1 MSGNDQFVDV
11 TELRVAAKTQRKS
24 LGRLGFLVLESV
36 RLVRQ
41 AGRGAFSL
49 VIVLQILSALALAGQ
64 VVVIQR
70 LLDAI
75 LQVSVSGATFALWA
89 SAVAFCALSAGTTI
103 LTRLQS
109 YLQRLLG
116 ERVARSMWDK
126 VLGVATSVDLRHF
139 ESPSFFNALQRV
151 QTSALSRPFQVT
163 QGLMAM
169 VGSAVASVTVGIVL
183 ASISPLLL
191 PLLLLGGIPLLITS
205 RKESR
210 LEFDFSVRQTPNQRM
225 RTYLTLLQT
234 GRDEAKEVRAFNL
247 SGWLAGRFGT
257 VYDAYLADLARHLRR
272 RTLWMVL
279 GSLGTAVVLIVTMIF
294 LVTLITSGE
303 VTIAEAG
310 AAIVAIRMLSTQV
323 QTLFTGVQ
331 QIFESG
337 LFLDDVMQFLD
348 MGKES
353 SAEDRPDAPRTFSE
367 LSVDGISFTYPG
379 SAVAAIR
386 SVDMDVRGGEIIAI
400 VGENGSGKT
409 TLAKII
415 AGLYEPDEGAVR
427 WDGTD
432 LRKWSPTSVRSG
444 ISVIFQDSV
453 RYALSAHENIAVGDI
468 SRQPDLERVRSA
480 AAAAGIDDTLTRLP
494 QGYDTTLSR
503 IFANGHD
510 LSGGQWQRTAIA
522 RCYYRDAPLVILD
535 EPSAAL
541 DPRAE
546 ADLFASLRRVLDG
559 RTAIF
564 ISHRFSTVRAAD
576 RIYVMKDGRVVE
588 HGSHEELLA
597 DDKQYA
603 ELFRLQA
610 AGYAAR
616 R

>member
-1 MSGNDQFVDV
+1 MSGSGEFVDV

-24 LGRLGFLVLESV
+24 LGRLGFLVRESV

-41 AGRGAFSL
+41 AGHGVFGLLIS
-49 VIVLQILSALALAGQ
+49 LQIFAALALAGQ
-64 VVVIQR
+64 VLVIQQ

-75 LQVSVSGATFALWA
+75 LQVSVDGATFRLWA
-89 SAVAFCALSAGTTI
+89 YAVAFGALSACTTI
-103 LTRLQS
+103 LTRLQT

-126 VLGVATSVDLRHF
+126 VLGVATGVDLRHF

-151 QTSALSRPFQVT
+151 QASALSRPFQVT
-163 QGLMAM
+163 QGLMSM
-169 VGSAVASVTVGIVL
+169 VGAVIAGISVGFVL
-183 ASISPLLL
+183 ASIDPLLL
-191 PLLLLGGIPLLITS
+191 PLLLLGGLPLLAAS
-205 RKESR
+205 RRESR
-210 LEFDFSVRQTPNQRM
+210 LEFDFNVRQTPNQRM

-247 SGWLAGRFGT
+247 SGWLAQRFAV
-257 VYDAYLADLARHLRR
+257 VYDAYLADLAKHLRR
-272 RTLWMVL
+272 RTFWMVL
-279 GSLGTAVVLIVTMIF
+279 GSIGTAVVLVATMLFLVTMI
-294 LVTLITSGE
+294 TAGD

-323 QTLFTGVQ
+323 QTLFNGVQ

-337 LFLDDVMQFLD
+337 LFLDDVMRFLQ
-348 MGKES
+348 MGAQKS
-353 SAEDRPDAPRTFSE
+353 KATRPEAPPRFTE
-367 LSVDGISFTYPG
+367 LSTSDVTFTYPG
-379 SAVAAIR
+379 SDVAA
-386 SVDMDVRGGEIIAI
+386 VRGVNMQVRAGEIIAI

-432 LRKWSPTSVRSG
+432 IREWSAASVRSH

-453 RYALSAHENIAVGDI
+453 RYALSARDNIAVGDV
-468 SRQPDLERVRSA
+468 SKRPSLQRVRMA
-480 AAAAGIDDTLTRLP
+480 ASAAGIDAALSRLP

-503 IFANGHD
+503 IFADGYD

-546 ADLFASLRRVLDG
+546 AELFASLRRVLDG

-564 ISHRFSTVRAAD
+564 ISHRFATVRAAD
-576 RIYVMKDGRVVE
+576 RIYVMRDGRVVE
-588 HGSHEELLA
+588 QGAHEELMKGN
-597 DDKQYA
+597 DQYA

-610 AGYAAR
+610 AGYEP
-616 R
+616 